1 MWQSHQLLWLIKEG
15 GGLRRDEKILKSVQE
30 SEELLSHFSSRDISR
45 EGREE
50 GLVQT
55 KFSGI
60 LRFML
65 LHPCSREF
73 RMMLR
78 ENIR

>member
-1 MWQSHQLLWLIKEG
+1 MKEG
-15 GGLRRDEKILKSVQE
+15 GGLSREEKILKSVQE
-30 SEELLSHFSSRDISR
+30 SEELFSHCSSRDMSR

-55 KFSGI
+55 KVSGI

-65 LHPCSREF
+65 LPPCSREY
-73 RMMLR
+73 
-78 ENIR
+78 IR